1 MGCISKK
8 DSKLAESNSR
18 ELVDRMIDSVAQ
30 STSDNVDLRS
40 CSLVSKNW
48 TQQAQK
54 KQFESISSPNL
65 EAARKLLIMTSASRH
80 ILAFI
85 KCLRFQVNSVD
96 IGTGTQELAAL
107 SNLLEGLFNL
117 EELDLTVEGCPSGSP
132 VRPDDWQAVQNYALV
147 YTRWHSYVFPLVFA
161 QGLQL
166 SLKNR
171 LQVTKLTLCNWEF
184 EDLQNLVGII
194 GCTPRFEALI
204 LCCCN
209 WKSSV
214 LAPTVVELDLRSI
227 GMLEFSQ
234 CGLMFEMLQC
244 FAGPQVEI
252 STLWIE
258 SDSHEY
264 LTYILGNKLG
274 LKVKNICLK
283 IDPLHLHIGV
293 LLYDDDSESGEAL
306 EDVASLL
313 VSALA
318 IQGSTSELRI
328 GVLSQLKGAVN
339 AVNGLWEKV
348 DEFVRERSCQGVL
361 RVVSRC
367 FNTEEQRLDYVLQL
381 EGVL

>member
-1 MGCISKK
+1 
-8 DSKLAESNSR
+8 
-18 ELVDRMIDSVAQ
+18 
-30 STSDNVDLRS
+30 
-40 CSLVSKNW
+40 
-48 TQQAQK
+48 
-54 KQFESISSPNL
+54 
-65 EAARKLLIMTSASRH
+65 MTSASRH

-107 SNLLEGLFNL
+107 FNLLEGLFNL
-117 EELDLTVEGCPSGSP
+117 EELDLTVKGCPSGSP

-171 LQVTKLTLCNWEF
+171 LTKLTFCNWEF

-244 FAGPQVEI
+244 FAGAQVEI

-274 LKVKNICLK
+274 LK
-283 IDPLHLHIGV
+283 IGV

-328 GVLSQLKGAVN
+328 GETQSDIAK
-339 AVNGLWEKV
+339 
-348 DEFVRERSCQGVL
+348 
-361 RVVSRC
+361 
-367 FNTEEQRLDYVLQL
+367 
-381 EGVL
+381 

>member
-1 MGCISKK
+1 
-8 DSKLAESNSR
+8 
-18 ELVDRMIDSVAQ
+18 
-30 STSDNVDLRS
+30 
-40 CSLVSKNW
+40 
-48 TQQAQK
+48 
-54 KQFESISSPNL
+54 
-65 EAARKLLIMTSASRH
+65 
-80 ILAFI
+80 
-85 KCLRFQVNSVD
+85 
-96 IGTGTQELAAL
+96 
-107 SNLLEGLFNL
+107 
-117 EELDLTVEGCPSGSP
+117 
-132 VRPDDWQAVQNYALV
+132 
-147 YTRWHSYVFPLVFA
+147 
-161 QGLQL
+161 
-166 SLKNR
+166 
-171 LQVTKLTLCNWEF
+171 
-184 EDLQNLVGII
+184 VGII

-244 FAGPQVEI
+244 FAGAQVEI

-283 IDPLHLHIGV
+283 IDPSDESVSLPRLQGVLVYPSVHLQIGV

-328 GVLSQLKGAVN
+328 GALSQLKGAVN